1 VCERRSYSNDY
12 AIREWNIGAA
22 FESEVAAKED
32 KMSGRPNNAKTLQ
45 RRHFLAGAAGT
56 LLTPLAVAQP
66 ASGAVRVSPSQTLG
80 PFYPRNAGER
90 PAETDADL
98 LRVEGDRVLTKGVPI
113 YLTGRVL
120 DRRGQP
126 LTNAAVEIWQ
136 CDAHS
141 VYHHPAGGAE
151 AERDPNFQGYGMTRT
166 DSGGTFHFRTIKP
179 IAYPGRTPH
188 IHVRVQASGASAFA
202 TQLYLPDDPG
212 NRRDFLFSRMSAED
226 QAALTL
232 KFEPTTA
239 AGAMHALARATQL
252 IARTELVVG

>member
-1 VCERRSYSNDY
+1 
-12 AIREWNIGAA
+12 
-22 FESEVAAKED
+22 
-32 KMSGRPNNAKTLQ
+32 MSQRPNNAKTLQ

-56 LLTPLAVAQP
+56 LLTPLAVAQT
-66 ASGAVRVSPSQTLG
+66 ASAAAVRVSPSQTLG
-80 PFYPRNAGER
+80 PFYPRNASER

-98 LRVEGDRVLTKGVPI
+98 LRVDGDRVLTKGVPI

-136 CDAHS
+136 CDANS

-151 AERDPNFQGYGMTRT
+151 TERDPNFQGYGVTRT
-166 DSGGTFHFRTIKP
+166 DAAGVFNFRTIKP

-188 IHVRVQASGASAFA
+188 IHVRVQAPGASAFA

-212 NRRDFLFSRMSAED
+212 NRRDFLFSRMSADD

-232 KFEPTTA
+232 KLEPVTAAA
-239 AGAMHALARATQL
+239 AGASQALARATQL

>member
-151 AERDPNFQGYGMTRT
+151 AERDPNFQGYGITRT

>member
-1 VCERRSYSNDY
+1 MNH
-12 AIREWNIGAA
+12 
-22 FESEVAAKED
+22 
-32 KMSGRPNNAKTLQ
+32 RPNNVKTLQ
-45 RRHFLAGAAGT
+45 RRHFLVGAAGT
-56 LLTPLAVAQP
+56 VLSPLAVAQSKSD
-66 ASGAVRVSPSQTLG
+66 AARVSPSQTLG

-98 LRVEGDRVLTKGVPI
+98 LRVEGDRVLTKGRPI

-126 LTNAAVEIWQ
+126 LTNAAIEIWQ
-136 CDAHS
+136 CDANA

-151 AERDPNFQGYGMTRT
+151 AERDPNFQGYGAART
-166 DSGGTFHFRTIKP
+166 DAAGAFHFRTIKP

-188 IHVRVQASGASAFA
+188 IHVRVQAPGASAFA
-202 TQLYLPDDPG
+202 TQLYLADDPG
-212 NRRDFLFSRMSAED
+212 NRRDFLFSRMSADE

-239 AGAMHALARATQL
+239 AGATHALARATQL
-252 IARTELVVG
+252 IARVDLVIG

>member
-98 LRVEGDRVLTKGVPI
+98 LRIEGDRVLTKGVPI

>member
-1 VCERRSYSNDY
+1 MNE
-12 AIREWNIGAA
+12 
-22 FESEVAAKED
+22 
-32 KMSGRPNNAKTLQ
+32 RPNNAKALQ
-45 RRHFLAGAAGT
+45 RRYFLAGAAGT
-56 LLTPLAVAQP
+56 VLVPFSTAQTTASRISP
-66 ASGAVRVSPSQTLG
+66 AQTLG

-90 PAETDADL
+90 PGETDADL

-120 DRRGQP
+120 DRRGQA
-126 LTNAAVEIWQ
+126 LANAAVEIWQ
-136 CDAHS
+136 CDANA

-151 AERDPNFQGYGMTRT
+151 AERDPNFQGYGVART
-166 DSGGTFHFRTIKP
+166 DAAGAFHFRTIKP

-202 TQLYLPDDPG
+202 TQLYLADDPG
-212 NRRDFLFSRMSAED
+212 NRRDFLFSRMSADE

-239 AGAMHALARATQL
+239 AGAPHPLARATQL
-252 IARTELVVG
+252 IARAELVIA